1 MSLGEKAGYYCKSLG
16 KSCAEGILLAANEE
30 YGLGLTQDEVQ
41 LFAGFRTGL
50 GGALAGAVGALSR
63 PYRRRAGLKELWADS
78 SALYGRG
85 SGSSAQQFISAP
97 RRRSTLQFR
106 APRAATLSAM

>member
-41 LFAGFRTGL
+41 LFAGFRTGP
-50 GGALAGAVGALSR
+50 GGALAGAVGVLSR
-63 PYRRRAGLKELWADS
+63 LYRRRADLKELCADF
-78 SALYGRG
+78 SALYERESGPNPPRPRPPDARG
-85 SGSSAQQFISAP
+85 PP
-97 RRRSTLQFR
+97 RRDQ
-106 APRAATLSAM
+106 

>member
-41 LFAGFRTGL
+41 LFAGFRTGP
-50 GGALAGAVGALSR
+50 GGALAGAVGVLSR
-63 PYRRRAGLKELWADS
+63 LYRRRADLKELCADF
-78 SALYGRG
+78 SALYERESGRDTYQG
-85 SGSSAQQFISAP
+85 AP
-97 RRRSTLQFR
+97 TTQHDP
-106 APRAATLSAM
+106 PRHAED